1 MAFIPPPGSGSAG
14 NGGEKSA
21 PTVDQVFTQKKLWQW
36 YSSRITNPF
45 NGVSEKG
52 LDYSTTYGTPVGV
65 PVGGNVVR
73 IVHNNNAIN
82 DIVEIQTADGAV
94 WLYQH
99 INAKVKVGDTLQCG
113 SIIGTEN
120 GLPIDQYS
128 TGPHIEVRYCPP
140 GKWGKAIDSWNEP
153 WINPASVFGSIG
165 STIAGKVAS
174 GNTSSLISTI
184 TGQNIHNPLAPNAT
198 VTAVLA
204 AIDDLLVV
212 TNPFAVAVPTF
223 PVAGP
228 LGLHVADVPDPVG
241 YVQDVVKETVL
252 DVSALFWRVAFAALG
267 IFILYKVA
275 SRFID
280 FGAIMGT
287 ATGAAKTVAQAG
299 AMLA

>member
-153 WINPASVFGSIG
+153 WVNPASVFDSIG
-165 STIAGKVAS
+165 TRIAGTVTS
-174 GNTSSLISTI
+174 GNTSSLISNI
-184 TGQNIHNPLAPNAT
+184 TGGNFTNPLAPNAT

-204 AIDDLLVV
+204 AIDDLLLVK
-212 TNPFAVAVPTF
+212 NPFNVQPTTF
-223 PVAGP
+223 NI
-228 LGLHVADVPDPVG
+228 LGATITDPIS
-241 YVQDVVKETVL
+241 YVQDVTNEFVL
-252 DVSALFWRVAFAALG
+252 DISALFWRVAFAALG

-275 SRFID
+275 SNFID
-280 FGAIMGT
+280 FGALVGT
-287 ATGAAKTVAQAG
+287 ATGTAKTVVQAG